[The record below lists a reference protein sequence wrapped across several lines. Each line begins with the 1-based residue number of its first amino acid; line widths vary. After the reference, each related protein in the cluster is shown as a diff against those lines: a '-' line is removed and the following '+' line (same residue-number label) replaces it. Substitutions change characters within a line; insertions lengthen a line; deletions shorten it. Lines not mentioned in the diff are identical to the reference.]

1 MAPTTTEPTTIAPTM
16 APTSAP
22 VAAPTTTPTAE
33 PTTAAPT
40 TATPTTTAPTTTT
53 TPEPTADMGYWMI
66 DGEAAGWSVTAS
78 PEAYYNC
85 ATYNICDPDH
95 AVDGTY
101 DSLTGN
107 AFVFQTPW

>member
-1 MAPTTTEPTTIAPTM
+1 
-16 APTSAP
+16 
-22 VAAPTTTPTAE
+22 
-33 PTTAAPT
+33 
-40 TATPTTTAPTTTT
+40 
-53 TPEPTADMGYWMI
+53 MGYWMI